1 MSTGSSN
8 SLVSSVLRGY
18 SKLFSGLLRVTGTI
32 LLLASASAVIALPIW
47 LLSVRFTRMF
57 TILTVSGLLIFLL
70 FQTVRLIRNSFIE
83 KTAGRTQGPGLRKS
97 LTRAV
102 LVLLCLISLNSAV
115 MLGIHNNRPAAV
127 LVSAAALL
135 LFSLLIRD
143 SSKQ

>member
-1 MSTGSSN
+1 MSTGSSS

-32 LLLASASAVIALPIW
+32 LLLASASALIALPIW
-47 LLSVRFTRMF
+47 LLSVRFTRIF
-57 TILTVSGLLIFLL
+57 TVLTVSGLLIFLL
-70 FQTVRLIRNSFIE
+70 FQAVRLIRNSFIE
-83 KTAGRTQGPGLRKS
+83 KTAGRTHGPGLKIT
-97 LTRAV
+97 LTRAG

-115 MLGIHNNRPAAV
+115 MLVIHNNRPAAV